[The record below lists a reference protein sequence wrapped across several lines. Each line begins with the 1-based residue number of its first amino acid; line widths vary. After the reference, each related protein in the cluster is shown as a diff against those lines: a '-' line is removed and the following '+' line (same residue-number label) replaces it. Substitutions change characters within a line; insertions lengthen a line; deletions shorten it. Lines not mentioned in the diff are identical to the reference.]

1 MTMKHGRV
9 VFAGMLFII
18 ACAMAVGLA
27 AHNADSFGTDSKA
40 SAAVGPGSTSVAD
53 NSKTN
58 TAAPAVTDNSGTNT
72 QAPAAA
78 SAVPSDTPPT
88 AEPTEEVGAVPF
100 EGFVYDLPD
109 GYETPTDRS
118 GEIHEETYVTYLYD
132 NEGNRG
138 EKIEATLYVYTP
150 VGYDP
155 GRQYNI
161 IYLMHGSGEVA
172 GYWLGA
178 GPYAEDGERYDSDDP
193 MYTVNVLEHMI
204 ADGLCDGTIV
214 VSPTFMDQF
223 TDNDRFNGSSFD
235 KLVRMSYQFRNDILP
250 FVEGKYSTYAGG
262 DVSDAGLIA
271 SRDHRA
277 YAGLSLGSLI
287 GFRAIWMNCVEY
299 FSYIGNFSGCDDD
312 DGSLAYMVAEALNT
326 RYAGYD
332 IKYWY
337 NGNGTYDHLHDDH
350 ATGYAILLEQCPDKF
365 TEGTDFANGQNC
377 IFVDKPGKGHTYESW
392 IVDFYNVMSIFFKA
406 G

>member
-1 MTMKHGRV
+1 MKHGRI
-9 VFAGMLFII
+9 VFVGILFVI
-18 ACAMAVGLA
+18 ACAMIVGVIA
-27 AHNADSFGTDSKA
+27 YNT
-40 SAAVGPGSTSVAD
+40 D
-53 NSKTN
+53 NSGTADTEAPAAATPGGVPGAENVGTN
-58 TAAPAVTDNSGTNT
+58 TEAPAATDNSGTNT
-72 QAPAAA
+72 EVPVVA
-78 SAVPSDTPPT
+78 SSAIPGDTLST
-88 AEPTEEVGAVPF
+88 AGTILF
-100 EGFVYDLPD
+100 EDFAYDLPD
-109 GYETPTDRS
+109 GYETPTGRS
-118 GEIHEETYVTYLYD
+118 GEIHEETYTTYLYD

-138 EKIEATLYVYTP
+138 QKIEATLYVYTP
-150 VGYDP
+150 AGYDP

-223 TDNDRFNGSSFD
+223 TSGDRFTGSSFD
-235 KLVRMSYQFRNDILP
+235 KLVRVSYQFRNDILP
-250 FVEGKYSTYAGG
+250 FVESKYSTYSGG

-271 SRDHRA
+271 SRGHRA

-299 FSYIGNFSGCDDD
+299 FAYIGNFSGCDDN
-312 DGSLAYMVAEALNT
+312 DGSLAYMVAGALNT

-332 IKYWY
+332 IRYWY

-350 ATGYAILLEQCPDKF
+350 AAGYAILLEQCPDKF
-365 TEGTDFANGQNC
+365 TEGIDYANGQNC

-392 IVDFYNVMSIFFKA
+392 IVDFYNVMNVFFKA